1 MTAEYYWSSKGPGAV
16 GRTSVKPTAC
26 ADCKTGR
33 ALYRAM
39 DDTRRLCAPCAKTDA
54 GR

>member
-1 MTAEYYWSSKGPGAV
+1 MTP
-16 GRTSVKPTAC
+16 KPPLAPC
-26 ADCKTGR
+26 ADCKPVAGQARPR